1 MDLTL
6 DNPVSALLSRWLP
19 RDVILRKEP
28 FDAWTVVK
36 DLNEA
41 EVRRLILEGEDVLDD
56 VGVHA
61 YPDHWDAPREG
72 WDLPPLGEGEAAA
85 YVPAGPR
92 MRQRMTH
99 AALYSDRVL
108 VTGPPVPTWLL
119 PTPEMVRDRWLWK
132 LVSIGPGDV
141 LRYLS
146 TAEDDLEAVIW
157 YLDPGGNDADL
168 PSHLHQAFAS
178 AAAEIEGQLP
188 EVASTI
194 LQYLWELERPLA
206 EGWLH
211 VVGGTDFKAA
221 NVEMICRDPEFR
233 AALPARLRDYSAMSA
248 WDELMMA
255 SGLAESLGR
264 QHVIT
269 FAAFR
274 STTELIAVTSRYFTS
289 LPWGPVGLV
298 PPGIPNRRRRIV
310 TVAGGEVERGNWF
323 DELLVGLGPA
333 AEYLDMQAA
342 CELRQEGTSVSLRHW
357 LTEDLNRVA
366 FAAARGDDHTQVL
379 QECRTQLHTIASAAE
394 TRLAQT
400 SSANVQV
407 RLKEAGIWGLSGL
420 FSNFWSVILT
430 GGSLSQAGAAAGV
443 GFGLSAGA
451 GAAGASAPAT
461 GMTEPVLFD
470 VMQKNAAA
478 RQRHGGR

>member
-6 DNPVSALLSRWLP
+6 DNPVSGLLSRWLP
-19 RDVILRKEP
+19 RDVILGREP
-28 FDAWTVVK
+28 FDAWTAVK
-36 DLNEA
+36 ELNDA
-41 EVRRLILEGEDVLDD
+41 ELRRLILEGDDALSDVRVRDF
-56 VGVHA
+56 
-61 YPDHWDAPREG
+61 PDRWDGSLPKG

-92 MRQRMTH
+92 MGQRMIH

-108 VTGPPVPTWLL
+108 VSEPPVPTWLL
-119 PTPEMVRDRWLWK
+119 PTPEMMADQWIWY
-132 LVSIGPGDV
+132 LVSIGPSDV

-146 TAEDDLEAVIW
+146 TEDDLADVIR
-157 YLDPGGNDADL
+157 YLDPGGQHADL
-168 PSHLHQAFAS
+168 PSQLHAAFAS
-178 AAAEIEGQLP
+178 AAAEIEGRLP
-188 EVASTI
+188 EVAQTV

-211 VVGGTDFKAA
+211 VVSGTEFKAG
-221 NVEMICRDPEFR
+221 NVEMICRDPEFQ
-233 AALPARLRDYSAMSA
+233 AALPARLRDHSALTA

-255 SGLAESLGR
+255 CGLAQSLGR

-269 FAAFR
+269 FAAR
-274 STTELIAVTSRYFTS
+274 DTTELIAVTSRYFTS
-289 LPWGPVGLV
+289 LPWGRVGLV
-298 PPGIPNRRRRIV
+298 PPGIPHRRRRIV

-333 AEYLDMQAA
+333 TEYLDMQAA
-342 CELRQEGTSVSLRHW
+342 CELRQEGTAVSLRRW

-366 FAAARGDDHTQVL
+366 FSVARGDDHTPVL
-379 QECRTQLHTIASAAE
+379 KECRAQLNTIARAAE
-394 TRLAQT
+394 ARLAQT

-430 GGSLSQAGAAAGV
+430 GGSLSQAGAVAGV

-451 GAAGASAPAT
+451 GAAGTSAPAAGT
-461 GMTEPVLFD
+461 TEPVLFD
-470 VMQKNAAA
+470 IMQKNAAA
-478 RQRHGGR
+478 RHRHGRR